1 MKKLLLAFQFLT
13 IVPVKV
19 NGHIHE
25 KEIARSA
32 AFFPLTGAFQGIL
45 VVLGAM
51 ICLRILPP
59 EITAG
64 LIILILILSNGGF
77 HLDGLADTFDAV
89 AVKSTGNLASDIE
102 KRLAVMKDSATGA
115 IGVIAITMDILLKY
129 LFIKN
134 LLDMEYLSSHLHPF
148 IFLLLMPVAS
158 KWSMTVAMFHG
169 KAARKEG
176 LGRIFIDGITA
187 REFLLSTF
195 IFLFIYSWILFFFPD
210 SAFFYF
216 FVFTAGLLYLCSSLW
231 VSFCNKKFGGSTGD
245 TLGALNE
252 IGEILFL
259 LMGIIWQK
267 LSI

>member
-1 MKKLLLAFQFLT
+1 MGRLLLALQFLT
-13 IVPVKV
+13 IIPVSVKGNV
-19 NGHIHE
+19 SE
-25 KEIARSA
+25 KEIAQSA
-32 AFFPLTGAFQGIL
+32 VFFPLVGAFQGL
-45 VVLGAM
+45 LALLSAM
-51 ICLRILPP
+51 VCLNIFSP

-115 IGVIAITMDILLKY
+115 IGVIAIILDILLKY

-134 LLDMEYLSSHLHPF
+134 LLDMEYLSSQLHPF

-176 LGRIFIDGITA
+176 LGRIFIDNVNIKTVITSS
-187 REFLLSTF
+187 LLLMALYIPASLGFYGSSGLT
-195 IFLFIYSWILFFFPD
+195 LFITLI
-210 SAFFYF
+210 
-216 FVFTAGLLYLCSSLW
+216 VVLYIF
-231 VSFCNKKFGGSTGD
+231 SFMTVKFCGKKFNGLTGD
-245 TLGALNE
+245 NLGAISE
-252 IGEILFL
+252 VAEILFL
-259 LMGIIWQK
+259 IVVTIW
-267 LSI
+267 LRHFI